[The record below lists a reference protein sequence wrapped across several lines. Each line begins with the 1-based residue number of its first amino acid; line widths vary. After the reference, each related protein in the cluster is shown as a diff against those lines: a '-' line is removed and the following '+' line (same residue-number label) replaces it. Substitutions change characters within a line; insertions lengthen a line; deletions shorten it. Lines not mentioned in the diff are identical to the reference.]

1 MPSGGLTAVD
11 WTIIFGYAFATISLG
26 YYYSRRQRTVREYFT
41 GGGRMPPTL
50 IGFSL
55 FATLLSTI
63 SYLSIPGEA
72 IGKGPVWMLNYLTI
86 PIIYLVVGYGLIPV
100 YMRTRVTS
108 AYELLE
114 ARLGVGIR
122 LLGAVMFI
130 LLRLVWMALLIYLS
144 AKAMAVMLGAGDD
157 WIPVITLVTGLVAV
171 IYTSLGGLR
180 AVVITDT
187 LQTLLMFGGAV
198 LVIVT
203 VTLHFNGFGWMP
215 GAWQPHWDAQPVF
228 SFDPSV
234 RLTVIGSM
242 MASMTWA
249 IATAGGDQTVVQRFM
264 ATTDARAARRSYL
277 TQQLVGLCIG
287 VTLWT
292 AGFALLGFFQAQPD
306 LLPAN
311 ADLNGQADH
320 VFPHYI
326 AFYLPPG
333 VSGFVVAAMFA
344 AAMSSLDSGVNA
356 ITAVVST
363 DFIDRFRKSPASER
377 QLTRTAKSL
386 AFVIGAVVVG
396 ASSLM
401 ELVPGNIT
409 AVTNKTSNLLTTP
422 IFALFFF
429 ALFVPFARPAGVVAG
444 AVCGVA
450 TASLI
455 AFSGPFFGMLPDGN
469 DPVSFMWIS
478 PAALAVNLGVGT
490 AVSWILTAKRKAV
503 QGPGQR

>member
-1 MPSGGLTAVD
+1 MTPGGLTAVD
-11 WTIIFGYAFATISLG
+11 WTIIFGYALATIALG
-26 YYYSRRQRTVREYFT
+26 YYYSRRQSTVSEYFT

-86 PIIYLVVGYGLIPV
+86 PLIYLVVGYGLIPV

-114 ARLGVGIR
+114 AKLGVEIR
-122 LLGAVMFI
+122 LMGAVMFI

-144 AKAMAVMLGAGDD
+144 AKAMTVMLGVGDN

-171 IYTSLGGLR
+171 IYTSMGGLR

-187 LQTLLMFGGAV
+187 LQTLLMFAGAI

-203 VTLHFNGFGWMP
+203 VTMHFKGFGWMP
-215 GAWQPHWDAQPVF
+215 TVWQPHWDEQPVF
-228 SFDPSV
+228 SLDPSV

-242 MASMTWA
+242 LASMTWA

-287 VTLWT
+287 VTLWF

-306 LLPAN
+306 LLPDS

-320 VFPHYI
+320 VFPHFI
-326 AFYLPPG
+326 AYYLPPG

-363 DFIDRFRKSPASER
+363 DFIDRFRKTPVAEK
-377 QLTRTAKSL
+377 QLTRTAKIL
-386 AFVIGAVVVG
+386 AFIIGAVVVG

-444 AVCGVA
+444 AICGIL
-450 TASLI
+450 TASFI
-455 AFSGPFFGMLPDGN
+455 AFSGPLFGMLPDGN

-478 PAALAVNLGVGT
+478 PVALAVNLGIGT
-490 AVSWILTAKRKAV
+490 LVSWILARNGNASRS
-503 QGPGQR
+503 P